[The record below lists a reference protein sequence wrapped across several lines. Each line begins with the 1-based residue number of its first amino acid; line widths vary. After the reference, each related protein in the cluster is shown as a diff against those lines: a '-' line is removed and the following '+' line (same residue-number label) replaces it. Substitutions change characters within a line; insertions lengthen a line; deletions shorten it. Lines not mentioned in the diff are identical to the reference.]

1 MNMKKILLF
10 LVLAVII
17 AGSVFAQ
24 ARKGY
29 IKPTFGF
36 GFATISQSGYS
47 ETGAAMSF
55 DIDFVSSIGL
65 TLGVQ
70 NLFTFSD
77 WGLNMHPFG
86 AGYTYTADRWG
97 VGGKFM
103 VVPTSLVDGGI
114 GFDVNGTYWFTEY
127 IGITGIL
134 DLYLGMAGNGG
145 TVFSMRIGASTKF

>member
-1 MNMKKILLF
+1 MNMKKAVLF

-17 AGSVFAQ
+17 TGGVSAQ

-36 GFATISQSGYS
+36 GFATVSQDGYR
-47 ETGAAMSF
+47 ETGVAESF
-55 DIDFVSSIGL
+55 DIDFVSRIGL

-70 NLFTFSD
+70 NLFMFSD

-86 AGYTYTADRWG
+86 AGYTYTAKRWEA
-97 VGGKFM
+97 GGKFL
-103 VVPTSLVDGGI
+103 VVPTSMVDGGI

-145 TVFSMRIGASTKF
+145 TAFSMRGGLSLKF